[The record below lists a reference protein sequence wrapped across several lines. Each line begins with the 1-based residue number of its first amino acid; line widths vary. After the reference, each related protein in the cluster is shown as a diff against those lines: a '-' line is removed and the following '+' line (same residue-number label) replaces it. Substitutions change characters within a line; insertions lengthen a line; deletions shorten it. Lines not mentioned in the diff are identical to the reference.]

1 MAGTVKM
8 LVYIRKNIFPIG
20 KRNSCQFRAKLK
32 SVFQSA
38 SPYCISFYF
47 QAQAEERAAMLRAQ
61 LEQRKKAILERIN
74 KEGKDKL
81 EKVCNKTFSSQ
92 NQESSSDQLIS
103 QG

>member
-1 MAGTVKM
+1 
-8 LVYIRKNIFPIG
+8 
-20 KRNSCQFRAKLK
+20 
-32 SVFQSA
+32 
-38 SPYCISFYF
+38 
-47 QAQAEERAAMLRAQ
+47 MLRAQ

-92 NQESSSDQLIS
+92 NQESSSDQLIC